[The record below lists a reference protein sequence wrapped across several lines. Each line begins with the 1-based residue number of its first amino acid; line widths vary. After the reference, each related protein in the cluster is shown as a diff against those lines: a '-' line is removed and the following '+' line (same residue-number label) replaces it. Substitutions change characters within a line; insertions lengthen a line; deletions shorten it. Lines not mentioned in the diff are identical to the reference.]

1 MILSTGSHAG
11 TLEAVMN
18 RKHLIVLSIAAA
30 FGAGCQT
37 VETTKSSAVGV
48 GRQQH
53 MMVSSDA
60 VNQSADKAYHD
71 VLAQAQK
78 QNALDRDPATV
89 ERVKKIASRLIP
101 ATGALRP
108 DAPGWKWEMHVLSS
122 KEVNAWCMPGGKI
135 AVYTGLIEQMKPSDD
150 ELAAVMGH
158 EIGHALREHGR
169 ERASEAMV
177 EQLGVGILG
186 ALTGVNVNL
195 AQTIADVTISLP
207 HSRTQETEADRIGVE
222 LAARAGYDPRAAVAL
237 WQNMEKLRGG
247 PPPQLLS
254 THPSTQTRRKELQE
268 HSAKVLPLYQAKAG
282 SAGAGK

>member
-1 MILSTGSHAG
+1 
-11 TLEAVMN
+11 MN
-18 RKHLIVLSIAAA
+18 SRFLIVASATALCAA
-30 FGAGCQT
+30 CET

-48 GRQQH
+48 QRPQY
-53 MMVSSDA
+53 MMVSAAA

-71 VLAQAQK
+71 ILAQAQK

-89 ERVKKIASRLIP
+89 ERVKRIASRLIP

-135 AVYTGLIEQMKPSDD
+135 AVYTGLIDQLKPTDG

-169 ERASEAMV
+169 EQASQQML
-177 EQLGVGILG
+177 EQIGVGILG
-186 ALTGVNVNL
+186 AVTGVNTQL

-207 HSRTQETEADRIGVE
+207 HSRQQETEADRVGVE
-222 LAARAGYDPRAAVAL
+222 LMARDGYDPHEAVNL
-237 WQNMEKLRGG
+237 WQKMSKLAGG
-247 PPPQLLS
+247 SQPPQF
-254 THPSTQTRRKELQE
+254 
-268 HSAKVLPLYQAKAG
+268 
-282 SAGAGK
+282 

>member
-1 MILSTGSHAG
+1 MSLRSFVIP
-11 TLEAVMN
+11 
-18 RKHLIVLSIAAA
+18 AALA
-30 FGAGCQT
+30 ALCTACQT
-37 VETTKSSAVGV
+37 AETTRESAVGV
-48 GRQQH
+48 NRPQH
-53 MMVSSDA
+53 FLISADA

-89 ERVKKIASRLIP
+89 ERVKRIASRLIP

-135 AVYTGLIEQMKPSDD
+135 AVYTGLIDQLKPTDA

-169 ERASEAMV
+169 EQASQQMI
-177 EQLGVGILG
+177 EQLGVGLLG
-186 ALTGVNVNL
+186 AVTGVNTQL

-222 LAARAGYDPRAAVAL
+222 LMARAGYDPHEAVNL
-237 WQNMEKLRGG
+237 WQKMSKLGG
-247 PPPQLLS
+247 GQPPQFLS
-254 THPSTQTRRKELQE
+254 THPSNESRIADVKQD
-268 HSAKVLPLYQAKAG
+268 ADKVMPLYQAAAKRG
-282 SAGAGK
+282 SASAGK

>member
-1 MILSTGSHAG
+1 
-11 TLEAVMN
+11 MN
-18 RKHLIVLSIAAA
+18 RRVVISLLVSAVFA
-30 FGAGCQT
+30 AGCET
-37 VETTKSSAVGV
+37 VDTTKSSAVGV
-48 GRQQH
+48 DRRQH

-60 VNQSADKAYHD
+60 VNQSAQKAYQD

-78 QNALDRDPATV
+78 QNALDRDAAAV
-89 ERVKKIASRLIP
+89 ERVKRIASRLIP

-135 AVYTGLIEQMKPSDD
+135 AVYTGLIDQVKPTDD

-169 ERASEAMV
+169 ERASEQAV
-177 EQLGVGILG
+177 QQVGVQVLG
-186 ALTGVNVNL
+186 ALTGVNVDL

-222 LAARAGYDPRAAVAL
+222 LAARAGYDPRAAVSL
-237 WQNMEKLRGG
+237 WQKMDKLAGG
-247 PPPQLLS
+247 SQPPQFLS
-254 THPSTQTRRKELQE
+254 THPSNASRIADVRQDAE
-268 HSAKVLPLYQAKAG
+268 KVLPLYQAAKGASA
-282 SAGAGK
+282 SAGK

>member
-1 MILSTGSHAG
+1 
-11 TLEAVMN
+11 MN
-18 RKHLIVLSIAAA
+18 RKLLLSLIASMV
-30 FGAGCQT
+30 FAGGCST

-48 GRQQH
+48 DRHQH

-60 VNQSADKAYHD
+60 VNQSADKAYKD

-78 QNALDRDPATV
+78 QNALDRDPATL
-89 ERVKKIASRLIP
+89 ERVKRIASRLIP

-135 AVYTGLIEQMKPSDD
+135 AVYTGLIDQMKPTDD

-169 ERASEAMV
+169 EQASQQML
-177 EQLGVGILG
+177 EQLGVGLLG
-186 ALTGVNVNL
+186 ALTGVNTQL

-207 HSRTQETEADRIGVE
+207 HSRAQETEADRIGVE
-222 LAARAGYDPRAAVAL
+222 LAARAGYDPHAAVSL
-237 WQNMEKLRGG
+237 WQKMDKLAGG
-247 PPPQLLS
+247 SQPPQFLS
-254 THPSTQTRRKELQE
+254 THPSNASRIADVTQDAQ
-268 HSAKVLPLYQAKAG
+268 KVMPLYQAAKASG
-282 SAGAGK
+282 TASAGK